1 MNEVQRELDAVYK
14 LLAAVSVTGDDVE
27 RMAAAKAG
35 LRKAY
40 QLLEHARPAAEA
52 VEDHGGAPCEGGKGG
67 A

>member
-40 QLLEHARPAAEA
+40 QLLERTGPAAEA
-52 VEDHGGAPCEGGKGG
+52 GEGPGGKGG